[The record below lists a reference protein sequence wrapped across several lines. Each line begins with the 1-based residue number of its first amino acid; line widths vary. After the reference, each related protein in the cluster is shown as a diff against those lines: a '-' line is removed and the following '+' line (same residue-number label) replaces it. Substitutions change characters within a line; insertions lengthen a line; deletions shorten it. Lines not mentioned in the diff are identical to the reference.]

1 MSDALLFGGG
11 IAPGIRIMPI
21 LKDAYDKL
29 PEEKK
34 NNPKI
39 IWMITDV
46 DDSSVSVIDYENT
59 SDDNNMLT
67 IIRNLS
73 ERVTRLESLL
83 NNVQFNVTNDGE
95 LNATYEVADE
105 H

>member
-1 MSDALLFGGG
+1 MQ
-11 IAPGIRIMPI
+11 
-21 LKDAYDKL
+21 
-29 PEEKK
+29 KK